1 MKENLNEI
9 AESLEA
15 VHTHTHTH
23 TVYLVNN
30 IIKEIKQ
37 RDINFVLF

>member
-1 MKENLNEI
+1 MK
-9 AESLEA
+9 AETIEA
-15 VHTHTHTH
+15 VHTHTH

>member
-23 TVYLVNN
+23 THTTNFTKRMK
-30 IIKEIKQ
+30 II
-37 RDINFVLF
+37 